1 MPFAAFNRAGDHR
14 GFNGAGQLR
23 VARDVSALRQ
33 KLKIAAH
40 PFGQA
45 PPRLGRTSRQIATA
59 RTQLVRQKRFKPFDI
74 GGQCGRIDHVIPLT
88 DFRSAEKALV
98 TGKVPRYPFFMLN
111 TVVHGT
117 PTDKP
122 PLLIVH
128 GLYGSARN
136 WGVIAKR
143 LSDERQVVAVDQRN
157 HGNSFRAD
165 QHGYHD
171 MAGDLAEVIDA
182 HGGQMDVM
190 GHSMGGKAAMVLAL
204 THPEKV
210 GRLVVADIAPV
221 AYSHD
226 QTRYINAMKSIDLDK
241 VARRSDAVEQ
251 LAKLVPEK
259 TLQSFFTQSLDVAN
273 KRWLL
278 NLDVLGAEMPNII
291 GWPGTT
297 GEFPRPTL
305 FLTGSES
312 DYVLPEHR
320 AHIRE
325 LFPRA
330 RFAKIPGTGHWLHAE
345 KPREFEASV
354 RTFLNYDF
362 GD

>member
-1 MPFAAFNRAGDHR
+1 M
-14 GFNGAGQLR
+14 
-23 VARDVSALRQ
+23 
-33 KLKIAAH
+33 
-40 PFGQA
+40 
-45 PPRLGRTSRQIATA
+45 
-59 RTQLVRQKRFKPFDI
+59 
-74 GGQCGRIDHVIPLT
+74 LT
-88 DFRSAEKALV
+88 
-98 TGKVPRYPFFMLN
+98 

-143 LSDERQVVAVDQRN
+143 LSDERQVIAVDQRN
-157 HGNSFRAD
+157 HGNSFRD
-165 QHGYHD
+165 DLHGYPE
-171 MAGDLAEVIDA
+171 MADDLAQVIDA
-182 HGGQMDVM
+182 HGGQMDVL

-226 QTRYINAMKSIDLDK
+226 QSQYIKAMKSVDLDK
-241 VARRSDAVEQ
+241 VTRRSDAVDQ
-251 LAKLVPEK
+251 LAELVPEK

-278 NLDVLGAEMPNII
+278 NLDVLEREMPKVI
-291 GWPGTT
+291 GWPDTT
-297 GEFPRPTL
+297 GEFPNPTL
-305 FLTGSES
+305 FLSGAKS
-312 DYVLPEHR
+312 DYVQTAHR
-320 AHIRE
+320 DQIRA
-325 LFPRA
+325 LFPHA
-330 RFAKIPGTGHWLHAE
+330 RFAKIPDTGHWLHAE

-354 RTFLNYDF
+354 RTFLNYKFD
-362 GD
+362 D